1 MSVDPCRPNGYN
13 TGLPSFVCM
22 ICGAFIMAV
31 PVYQTNKTE
40 AEI

>member
-1 MSVDPCRPNGYN
+1 MSVDPCRSNGYN

-22 ICGAFIMAV
+22 ICCAFIMAV
-31 PVYQTNKTE
+31 PVYQINKTK